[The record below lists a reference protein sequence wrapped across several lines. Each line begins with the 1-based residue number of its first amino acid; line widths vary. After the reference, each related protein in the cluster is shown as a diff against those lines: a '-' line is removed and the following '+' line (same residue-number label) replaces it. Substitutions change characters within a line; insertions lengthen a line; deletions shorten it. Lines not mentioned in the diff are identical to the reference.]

1 MKIHEIHFYL
11 VRVSDPFPPSLGS
24 RYIHSCI
31 PGLLPGDRCEIRCL
45 PPQFLGDPVVAQCS
59 TENTETW
66 RAGHLG
72 HRLVIGGKSPI

>member
-45 PPQFLGDPVVAQCS
+45 PPQFLVTPW
-59 TENTETW
+59 W
-66 RAGHLG
+66 RSAAPKTRRPGERG
-72 HRLVIGGKSPI
+72 IWGIAW